1 MSRDLPTPASPLRE
15 LSRRYAGYRARLVA
29 AVLLSTVNKVADVVP
44 ELLIGAAV
52 DVVVRGDR
60 SLVADLVGA
69 ESRYEQLVWLAVVN
83 ALVWVV
89 ESVSEYLAA
98 LTWRRLAQT
107 VEHDLRVEAYAH
119 VQQLDVAW
127 HETRPAGTTLATLND
142 DVNQLERFLD
152 VGAAAILQT
161 VLNVVLV
168 GLVFA
173 AASPTL
179 LVLAFAPIPVIVA
192 GSLVFQRRLEPLY
205 ARVRETVA
213 DLSGTLSANLGGITT
228 IKAFTA
234 EERERERVAAASLAY
249 RGANE
254 AAIRSSAA
262 FVPLVRIAILAGFTC
277 TLLIGGFQVLDGTLE
292 VGLYSVLVF
301 MTQRLLWPLTAVAE
315 VLDLYQRG
323 RASAGR
329 ILGLLAVPVSV
340 QPGEVL
346 LAEPSG
352 RIELRGVRAGYAD
365 GPDVLH
371 DLDLVVPAGETHA
384 VVGPTGSGKSTL
396 LRLVLRFED
405 PRSGQVLLDDV
416 DARDLEWSTLR
427 GALGYVSQDVY
438 LFSGSVHDNIAYG
451 RPRRQPDR
459 GRGGRAGGGGVRVR
473 RGDGA
478 GLRHPGRRAR
488 GHPVRRA
495 TAAARAGPG
504 AAPRPR
510 GAGARR
516 GHLGGRQRDRGGHPA
531 LAGPGDG
538 RAHRPGRGP
547 PALHGPPRRPDL
559 GARRGPDRGV
569 RHPRRAGGRR
579 RRVRP
584 AVGRADRR
592 PGPRRHPGLSPHPR
606 RSSLSRPAPP
616 PPVEPVET
624 RPTPAGRA
632 CRDPPPPPLVE
643 PVETLVFVVFSA

>member
-1 MSRDLPTPASPLRE
+1 MTTPAAAPTSPLRA

-29 AVLLSTVNKVADVVP
+29 AVVLSTVNKVADVVP

-52 DVVVRGDR
+52 DVVVRGDQ
-60 SLVADLVGA
+60 SFVADVVGA

-83 ALVWVV
+83 AVVWLV
-89 ESVSEYLAA
+89 ESASEYLAA
-98 LTWRRLAQT
+98 LTWRNLAQSI
-107 VEHDLRVEAYAH
+107 EHDLRVEAYSH
-119 VQQLDVAW
+119 VQHLDVSW

-152 VGAAAILQT
+152 VGAPAILQT
-161 VLNVVLV
+161 VLNVLLV
-168 GLVFA
+168 GAVFA
-173 AASPTL
+173 LSSVTL
-179 LVLAFAPIPVIVA
+179 LLLAFAPIPLIVA
-192 GSLVFQRRLEPLY
+192 GSLLFQKRLDPLY

-234 EERERERVAAASLAY
+234 EHRERQRVEEASLAY
-249 RGANE
+249 RSANE

-262 FVPLVRIAILAGFTC
+262 FVPLVRVAILAGFTC

-329 ILGLLAVPVSV
+329 ILRLLDEPVTV

-346 LAEPSG
+346 LHEPAG

-371 DLDLVVPAGETHA
+371 GIDLVVPAGQTHA

-405 PRSGQVLLDDV
+405 TRAGQVLLDDT
-416 DARDLEWSTLR
+416 DTRDLDWATLR

-438 LFSGSVHDNIAYG
+438 LFAGSVADNIAYG
-451 RPRRQPDR
+451 RPD
-459 GRGGRAGGGGVRVR
+459 
-473 RGDGA
+473 
-478 GLRHPGRRAR
+478 
-488 GHPVRRA
+488 A
-495 TAAARAGPG
+495 TREEVEQAARAAE
-504 AAPRPR
+504 AAAFVEAMPQGYDTPVGER
-510 GAGARR
+510 GVT
-516 GHLGGRQRDRGGHPA
+516 LSGGQRQRLA
-531 LAGPGDG
+531 LARALLRDPAVLVLDEATSAVDNETEAAIQRSLGLVTAE
-538 RAHRPGRGP
+538 RTALVVAHR
-547 PALHGPPRRPDL
+547 LST
-559 GARRGPDRGV
+559 V
-569 RHPRRAGGRR
+569 RHADRIWVLDAGRISESGTHDELVAAGGAYAQLWAVQTGDLEV
-579 RRVRP
+579 VR
-584 AVGRADRR
+584 AQ
-592 PGPRRHPGLSPHPR
+592 
-606 RSSLSRPAPP
+606 
-616 PPVEPVET
+616 
-624 RPTPAGRA
+624 
-632 CRDPPPPPLVE
+632 
-643 PVETLVFVVFSA
+643 